1 LIKQVVIL
9 AWNPAFALFA
19 DSATGNQAVE
29 MKMGLE
35 VLIPGMQKGHKS
47 QFSPELVFTKFKKT
61 LRDGFKE
68 DVEHHGF
75 VL

>member
-1 LIKQVVIL
+1 VIL
-9 AWNPAFALFA
+9 AWNPLFALFA
-19 DSATGNQAVE
+19 HSASGNEAVE

-35 VLIPGMQKGHKS
+35 LLIPGMQDGHKS
-47 QFSPELVFTKFKKT
+47 QFAAKVVFTELKQS

-68 DVEHHGF
+68 DVEHEGF

>member
-1 LIKQVVIL
+1 
-9 AWNPAFALFA
+9 
-19 DSATGNQAVE
+19 
-29 MKMGLE
+29 MGLE
-35 VLIPGMQKGHKS
+35 LLIPGMQKGHKS
-47 QFSPELVFTKFKKT
+47 QFSPELVFTIFKKT